1 MGHSVQPALVS
12 PVQRHL
18 SAAEDQPKEDRMKQ
32 YRIRREVLTLFVFIF
47 ASVLALHA
55 QEESAGP
62 TVPVRM
68 TVTASGLGDGRMAD
82 PTQNDVVVRQRRDT
96 LRVTKWVPARG
107 AAAGLDLFILI
118 DDASDTSLGSQL
130 NDLRAFINAQ
140 PPSTAVGVGYMR
152 NATAQIAQNFTTDHT
167 LAANALRLP
176 LRNAGAFGSP
186 YLSAI
191 NLMNRWPQHANRR
204 ALVMI
209 TDGIDRARR
218 GMPSR
223 GLNTIPDVT
232 SAANVAQRTGTI
244 IYGLYTP
251 GVGHLQRNFW
261 EATNGQN
268 AIARLAELT
277 GGEAFFLGLQA
288 PVSFRPFLDRLQT
301 SLDNQFL
308 LEFAAR
314 PDRRAGLRSFNISTN
329 LAGVELMSA
338 DSGWV
343 SAAGEQ

>member
-1 MGHSVQPALVS
+1 
-12 PVQRHL
+12 
-18 SAAEDQPKEDRMKQ
+18 MKQ
-32 YRIRREVLTLFVFIF
+32 YRIRREVLTFFVLIF

-55 QEESAGP
+55 QEAAAGP
-62 TVPVRM
+62 TVTVRM
-68 TVTASGLGDGRMAD
+68 TVTASVLNDRRMPD
-82 PTQNDVVVRQRRDT
+82 ITQNDVSVRQRRDT
-96 LRVTKWVPARG
+96 LKVTKWEPARG

-140 PPSTAVGVGYMR
+140 PPSTSVGVGFMR
-152 NATAQIAQNFTTDHT
+152 NGTAQIAQNFTTDHA

-176 LRNAGAFGSP
+176 LGNAGAFGSP
-186 YLSAI
+186 YLSAN
-191 NLMNRWPQHANRR
+191 NLMNRWPQHTNRR
-204 ALVMI
+204 ALVLI

-218 GMPSR
+218 TTGGNR
-223 GLNTIPDVT
+223 GLNTIPDAT
-232 SAANVAQRTGTI
+232 TTATIAQRTGTLV
-244 IYGLYTP
+244 YAVYTP
-251 GVGHLQRNFW
+251 GVGHMHRNFW

-268 AIARLAELT
+268 AIARLSDQT

-308 LEFAAR
+308 LEFSAS
-314 PDRRAGLRSFNISTN
+314 PDRRAGLRSFNISTEV
-329 LAGVELMSA
+329 AGVELISA

-343 SAAGEQ
+343 PAAGER

>member
-1 MGHSVQPALVS
+1 M
-12 PVQRHL
+12 
-18 SAAEDQPKEDRMKQ
+18 KEDRMKQ
-32 YRIRREVLTLFVFIF
+32 YRIRRELLTFCILIF
-47 ASVLALHA
+47 TSIFSLHA

-62 TVPVRM
+62 TVTVRM
-68 TVTASGLGDGRMAD
+68 TVTASGLSDGATPNMS
-82 PTQNDVVVRQRRDT
+82 QNDVTVRQRRDT
-96 LRVTKWVPARG
+96 LRVTKWEPARG

-140 PPSTAVGVGYMR
+140 PPSTSVGVGYMR
-152 NATAQIAQNFTTDHT
+152 NATTQIAQNFTTDHA

-186 YLSAI
+186 YLSAS

-204 ALVMI
+204 VLVMI

-218 GMPSR
+218 TTRSP
-223 GLNTIPDVT
+223 GLNTIPDAT
-232 SAANVAQRTGTI
+232 STATVAQRTGTI

-251 GVGHLQRNFW
+251 GVGHMHRNFW

-268 AIARLAELT
+268 AIARLADQT

-288 PVSFRPFLDRLQT
+288 PVSFRPFLDRLQNN
-301 SLDNQFL
+301 LDNQFL

-314 PDRRAGLRSFNISTN
+314 PDRRAGLRSFNINTE
-329 LAGVELMSA
+329 LPGVELLSA

-343 SAAGEQ
+343 PAAGGEQ

>member
-1 MGHSVQPALVS
+1 
-12 PVQRHL
+12 
-18 SAAEDQPKEDRMKQ
+18 
-32 YRIRREVLTLFVFIF
+32 
-47 ASVLALHA
+47 
-55 QEESAGP
+55 
-62 TVPVRM
+62 
-68 TVTASGLGDGRMAD
+68 
-82 PTQNDVVVRQRRDT
+82 
-96 LRVTKWVPARG
+96 
-107 AAAGLDLFILI
+107 LFILI
-118 DDASDTSLGSQL
+118 DDASDSSLGSQL

-140 PPSTAVGVGYMR
+140 PPTTSVGVGYMR
-152 NATAQIAQNFTTDHT
+152 NATTQIAQNFTTDHA

-186 YLSAI
+186 YLSAS

-204 ALVMI
+204 VLVMI

-223 GLNTIPDVT
+223 GLNTVPDVT
-232 SAANVAQRTGTI
+232 TTATVAQRTGTI
-244 IYGLYTP
+244 IFGIFTP

-268 AIARLAELT
+268 GIARLAELA

-288 PVSFRPFLDRLQT
+288 PVSFRPFLDRLQN

-308 LEFAAR
+308 LEFQASPNR
-314 PDRRAGLRSFNISTN
+314 NAGLRSFSIDTN
-329 LAGVELMSA
+329 VAGVELISA

-343 SAAGEQ
+343 PAAGAR